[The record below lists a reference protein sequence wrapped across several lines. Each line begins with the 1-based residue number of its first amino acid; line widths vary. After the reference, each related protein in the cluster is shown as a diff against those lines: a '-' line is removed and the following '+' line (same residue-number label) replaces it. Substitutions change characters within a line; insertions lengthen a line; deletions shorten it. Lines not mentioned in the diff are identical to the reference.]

1 MQETMRADSRT
12 ATSSRRAVAARS
24 VLVTSQLALS
34 VILLAGALLLIRS
47 WQRLQQVDLGFKA
60 DHVLTFKV
68 FIPHGRQPNAA
79 MARRRLA
86 VIEARLAGTAGVEM
100 AGSISD
106 LPLASAGPADGFV
119 IEGRPEPPPGAPQWS
134 ARFLMATPRMFRA
147 LGIRLTR
154 GR

>member
-1 MQETMRADSRT
+1 IDSAAVLYTCVLVIVAGFLTGFVPALNATGTRMQETMRADSRT

-24 VLVTSQLALS
+24 VLVISQLALS

-47 WQRLQQVDLGFKA
+47 WQRLQQVVLGFTA
-60 DHVLTFKV
+60 AHVLTFKV

-79 MARRRLA
+79 MARRTLA
-86 VIEARLAGTAGVEM
+86 VIEDRLAGTAGVEM

-119 IEGRPEPPPGAPQWS
+119 I
-134 ARFLMATPRMFRA
+134 
-147 LGIRLTR
+147 
-154 GR
+154 